1 MYRMYGISQGAREG
15 GANMYRMYG
24 ISQKMTDSVKI
35 YSPMNKNTLN
45 IIHFDSPVGPM
56 VACATAQGIC
66 LVDYMDRNILED
78 EFKYLAKEFNTKILP
93 GKNKHLAALQ
103 KELEE
108 YFIGNRSIFT
118 VPVHASGTD
127 FQMSV
132 WNALQ
137 NIPYG
142 NTQSYKQQAEAIGNV
157 KAVRAVAS
165 TNGKNRINI
174 LIPCHRVIGSN
185 GKLVGYGGGL
195 ERKQWLLDLEAGR
208 VFVKKL
214 KA

>member
-1 MYRMYGISQGAREG
+1 
-15 GANMYRMYG
+15 
-24 ISQKMTDSVKI
+24 
-35 YSPMNKNTLN
+35 MNKNSLN
-45 IIHFDSPVGPM
+45 ITHFESPLGSM
-56 VACATAQGIC
+56 VACASAQGIC
-66 LVDYMDRNILED
+66 LLDYMDRDILEI
-78 EFKYLAKEFNTKILP
+78 EFDYLAKAFNTDIIP
-93 GKNKHLAALQ
+93 GKNKHLDKLQ
-103 KELEE
+103 KELKE
-108 YFIGNRSIFT
+108 YFTGNRSVFT

-132 WNALQ
+132 WSALQ
-137 NIPYG
+137 DIPYG

-195 ERKQWLLDLEAGR
+195 ERKQWLLDLEAEN
-208 VFVKKL
+208 KT
-214 KA
+214 A